1 MRQIGRFE
9 VLETLGQGAMGA
21 VYEPTPSPSASQ
33 PSPTPRDASALPEL
47 PERGW
52 VARPRDVV
60 HRLLATE
67 GLSRPLVLKEVLE
80 VPREVAYARSWRD
93 YERDL
98 VAIGWVDP
106 RPE

>member
-1 MRQIGRFE
+1 MRHLHSLGIVHRDLKPENVMIGRFGE
-9 VLETLGQGAMGA
+9 VLVMDWGLA
-21 VYEPTPSPSASQ
+21 
-33 PSPTPRDASALPEL
+33 RDLEAAPGESEDD
-47 PERGW
+47 E
-52 VARPRDVV
+52 
-60 HRLLATE
+60 LLATE